1 MRSKFAAAA
10 WLLSLLPLAAHAAPG
25 DSDLA
30 QARELLSLSQSSIKD
45 YDLLTTQGGT
55 DPALQTQFVNYV
67 TFAREALPALRRSAE
82 EGNAAGQYLLAMTL
96 RIPSV
101 GPSEKQEAVCDLLMR
116 SAKQNFLPAALVGPS
131 ICQEQMAP
139 QDMQGGLKQAI
150 EQAPRHAAYYPMQSP
165 AYRLCVHNQRAAFP
179 LPELTQAEFEAE
191 AYFELAR
198 RTKAV
203 SRRGQEERLRYLRLA
218 MERDCEGAKSAV
230 AALEARLKS

>member
-1 MRSKFAAAA
+1 MRSSIFAAA
-10 WLLSLLPLAAHAAPG
+10 LLILLLPLAAYSAPG

-30 QARELLSLSQSSIKD
+30 QARELLAMSQSSIKD

-67 TFAREALPALRRSAE
+67 TFAREALPALRRSSD

-101 GPSEKQEAVCDLLMR
+101 SPSEGRESVCDLLMR
-116 SAKQNFLPAALVGPS
+116 SARQNFLPAVLVGPS

-139 QDMQGGLKQAI
+139 QDIQGSLKQAI
-150 EQAPRHAAYYPMQSP
+150 EQGLHHAAYYPMQSP
-165 AYRLCVHNQRAAFP
+165 AYRLCARNQRAAFP
-179 LPELTQAEFEAE
+179 LPELTQSEFEAE

-198 RTKAV
+198 GTKAV
-203 SRRGQEERLRYLRLA
+203 SRKGQEERLRYLRSA
-218 MERDCEGAKSAV
+218 MERGCEGAKSAV

>member
-1 MRSKFAAAA
+1 MHLKLAMAA
-10 WLLSLLPLAAHAAPG
+10 WISSLLPLAVHAAPG

-30 QARELLSLSQSSIKD
+30 QARELLAMSQSSIKD

-67 TFAREALPALRRSAE
+67 TFAREALPALRRSADA
-82 EGNAAGQYLLAMTL
+82 GNAAGQYLLAMTL

-101 GPSEKQEAVCDLLMR
+101 SPSEEQEGVCNLLMR
-116 SAKQNFLPAALVGPS
+116 SARQNFLPAVMVGPS

-139 QDMQGGLKQAI
+139 QDIQESLKQAI
-150 EQAPRHAAYYPMQSP
+150 EQGLYHAAYYPMQSP
-165 AYRLCVHNQRAAFP
+165 AYRLCARNQHAAFP
-179 LPELTQAEFEAE
+179 LPELTQSEFEAE

-198 RTKAV
+198 DTKAI
-203 SRRGQEERLRYLRLA
+203 SRKGQEERLRYLRLA
-218 MERDCEGAKSAV
+218 MERGCEGAKSAV